1 MNFYP
6 KLLIF
11 ACFWSFLSSL
21 SSSSSSSLL
30 SFQPLYFVAC
40 AKHCFFKKRT
50 KLLKLGEV
58 FPNTICSFVLSLPLP
73 GSQGSIL
80 SRTSY
85 SPSGPF
91 SLEKAIASKK
101 WWTMWGVHL
110 QKILKWHKFSSTF
123 PHSNSH
129 LSLPVQCLQ
138 RGGGG
143 GHNHVRRHH
152 MPLYLSSNSLFRSL
166 SNFDSRPARP
176 SATKIWTKSLK
187 NHSWPHQSTPRMHTT
202 HTPKWSLKVQWIQGR
217 GT

>member
-6 KLLIF
+6 KLFIF

-21 SSSSSSSLL
+21 SSPSSSLL
-30 SFQPLYFVAC
+30 SFQPLYFVVC
-40 AKHCFFKKRT
+40 AKRCFFFKKRT

-101 WWTMWGVHL
+101 WWTMWGVNL
-110 QKILKWHKFSSTF
+110 QKIRKWHKFSSTF

-138 RGGGG
+138 RGGS
-143 GHNHVRRHH
+143 HNHVHRHH
-152 MPLYLSSNSLFRSL
+152 SRLYLSPNSLFRSS
-166 SNFDSRPARP
+166 SNFDSVPPAR
-176 SATKIWTKSLK
+176 
-187 NHSWPHQSTPRMHTT
+187 
-202 HTPKWSLKVQWIQGR
+202 
-217 GT
+217 